1 MLVKDSVPPFRAPDL
16 YGLRKLWYR
25 RNPKRERGNPQTG
38 PSLTLRVTRPVPP
51 LRFIVGISLRR
62 HSAGDKDVAGTHLT
76 VDMSSHHSGALSDS
90 ALSARFETR
99 PCIMQRLAT
108 TLWLTLG
115 IMLAGCNQQSGTN
128 VSDSSGRYPR
138 KTVTV
143 ICPWAAGGGTDRV
156 ARFWAD
162 ALEKEFGQ
170 PFVVVNKTGGSGAV
184 GHSAGAYAR
193 PDGHT
198 ITLITFELC
207 TMHRMNICDLTYDDV
222 ACIMQMNADAAVI
235 VVRDDARWK
244 TLSEFLDHV
253 KQNPGEVKMSG
264 TATGGAWDLARA
276 GLLDAAEVPIESVVW
291 VPEKG
296 AAPSLVQLLGGH
308 IDAVCCSVPEALT
321 QVEAGQLRMLAVMSD
336 ERHKDFPDVPTAK
349 ESGVEWT
356 AFAWR
361 GLALPKD
368 TPAELV
374 DTIYEKC
381 SRIVESEEYKEFMR
395 KNGFAIK
402 VRAKD
407 EFKQFLA
414 EQDAQW
420 NKVIETAGYA
430 K

>member
-1 MLVKDSVPPFRAPDL
+1 MR
-16 YGLRKLWYR
+16 
-25 RNPKRERGNPQTG
+25 
-38 PSLTLRVTRPVPP
+38 
-51 LRFIVGISLRR
+51 
-62 HSAGDKDVAGTHLT
+62 
-76 VDMSSHHSGALSDS
+76 
-90 ALSARFETR
+90 
-99 PCIMQRLAT
+99 RLAST
-108 TLWLTLG
+108 FCLTLG
-115 IMLAGCNQQSGTN
+115 ITLTGCTVQSGTDI
-128 VSDSSGRYPR
+128 SKTSEGYPH

-184 GHSAGAYAR
+184 GHTAGAYAR

-207 TMHRMNICDLTYDDV
+207 TMHRMNICDLTYNDF

-235 VVRDDARWK
+235 VVRDDAPWK
-244 TLSEFLDHV
+244 TLGELLDYV
-253 KQNPGEVKMSG
+253 RENPGEVKMSG

-276 GLLDAAEVPIESVVW
+276 GLLDAAGVPIDSVVW

-336 ERHKDFPDVPTAK
+336 ERHSDFPDVPTAK
-349 ESGVEWT
+349 ESGVDWT
-356 AFAWR
+356 AVAWR
-361 GLALPKD
+361 GLALPKE
-368 TPAELV
+368 TPPEIV
-374 DTIYEKC
+374 DTIYKKC
-381 SRIVESEEYKEFMR
+381 ARIVESDEYKEFMR
-395 KNGFAIK
+395 KNGFAIT

-407 EFKQFLA
+407 DFTQFLA